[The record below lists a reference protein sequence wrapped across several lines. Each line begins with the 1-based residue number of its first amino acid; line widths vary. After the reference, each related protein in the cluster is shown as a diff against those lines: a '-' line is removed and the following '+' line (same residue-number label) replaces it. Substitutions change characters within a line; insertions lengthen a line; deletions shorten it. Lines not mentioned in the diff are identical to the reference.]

1 MCLLVIKSWSNVDSD
16 HELAME
22 DDVTASGCKTNRCK
36 LSFLSVSTA
45 LLKKKRNLRRNLKAP
60 EPHHRVLECFLELYM
75 ANKCLLIN

>member
-1 MCLLVIKSWSNVDSD
+1 MYLLVIKSWSNVDSD

-45 LLKKKRNLRRNLKAP
+45 LLKKKTWRNLKAP

>member
-22 DDVTASGCKTNRCK
+22 DDVTARGCKTNRGK
-36 LSFLSVSTA
+36 VSFLSVSICTIE
-45 LLKKKRNLRRNLKAP
+45 KKTWRNLKAP

-75 ANKCLLIN
+75 ANKCLLMN

>member
-22 DDVTASGCKTNRCK
+22 DDVIASGCKTNRCK

-45 LLKKKRNLRRNLKAP
+45 LLID
-60 EPHHRVLECFLELYM
+60 FTY
-75 ANKCLLIN
+75 LI